1 MLFASTHVEA
11 CDSVGPSMRKHV
23 APFIVPCA
31 ALAACAALSGQ
42 TRTPKTH
49 RLEATPAT
57 VAYGYYWSEA
67 KPALRIASGDIIDV
81 DTLLTN
87 SPTGLARAGVP
98 DDKIQASLKAIVTE
112 VTGDR
117 RGPGGHI
124 LTGPVYVEGA
134 EPGDVLEVKI
144 LSIDFPIDY
153 GYNGCSG
160 FIPENCDR
168 SQAMKVMA
176 IDRKTMTSEY
186 APGIVIPLRPFF
198 GSMGVAP
205 APELGRVSSNPP
217 GRHAGNMDNKELV
230 AGSTLFI
237 PVFAPG
243 ALFEVGDG
251 HGAQGDGEVDQT
263 AIETSLRGRLQLTVR
278 KDMKLTWP
286 RAETA
291 TDYISMAADSDLT
304 VATKTAIQEMVD
316 FLAATKKLTKH
327 QAYQVVSLAG
337 NVAITQLVDKPNVGV
352 HVRMPKSIFK

>member
-1 MLFASTHVEA
+1 MSRHAAASL
-11 CDSVGPSMRKHV
+11 
-23 APFIVPCA
+23 A
-31 ALAACAALSGQ
+31 ALALASFGAGAQ
-42 TRTPKTH
+42 TPKTH

-98 DDKIQASLKAIVTE
+98 DDKIQASLKSIVTE

-124 LTGPVYVEGA
+124 LTRPVYVEGA
-134 EPGDVLEVKI
+134 EPGDALEVKI

-160 FIPENCDR
+160 FLPENCDR
-168 SQAMKVMA
+168 AQTLKVMA

-186 APGIVIPLRPFF
+186 GPGIVIPLRPFF

-217 GRHAGNMDNKELV
+217 GRHGGHVGDEELV
-230 AGSTLFI
+230 
-237 PVFAPG
+237 
-243 ALFEVGDG
+243 
-251 HGAQGDGEVDQT
+251 
-263 AIETSLRGRLQLTVR
+263 
-278 KDMKLTWP
+278 
-286 RAETA
+286 
-291 TDYISMAADSDLT
+291 
-304 VATKTAIQEMVD
+304 
-316 FLAATKKLTKH
+316 
-327 QAYQVVSLAG
+327 
-337 NVAITQLVDKPNVGV
+337 
-352 HVRMPKSIFK
+352 